1 MNDKEVEKKLQE
13 SADNIE
19 TRDFALVWKDIKQEI
34 EPQRIK
40 KKKSHWLPLAASAA
54 SVVVACSIIIPIALA
69 QNQPQVGDESSSS
82 SEQAYLIGELSVV
95 EVTAEEFFT
104 KVTLAGIDLV
114 DVSDYIVA
122 FSTLFETQDAIV
134 KGGKLELTDSLEN
147 STFYIMLRFYDQS
160 VKVEEQEQEQYD
172 FHYSVNDASIQYRC
186 KSFYS
191 EAGIYIY
198 DIKANVNTVNY
209 YMEYTC
215 FTEDI
220 KPFLDEFFK

>member
-19 TRDFALVWKDIKQEI
+19 TRDFSLVWKDIKQEI

-40 KKKSHWLPLAASAA
+40 KKNSHWLPLAASAA
-54 SVVVACSIIIPIALA
+54 SIVVACSIIIPIALA

-82 SEQAYLIGELSVV
+82 SEQVYLIDELSVV
-95 EVTAEEFFT
+95 EVTTEEFFT

-134 KGGKLELTDSLEN
+134 KGGKLELTDDLEN
-147 STFYIMLRFYDQS
+147 STFFLRLDFYDQS
-160 VKVEEQEQEQYD
+160 VTVGDQEVEYD
-172 FHYSVNDASIQYRC
+172 LNYSVNDIMIEYRIQ
-186 KSFYS
+186 
-191 EAGIYIY
+191 EAIPEGGIYIY

-209 YMEYTC
+209 YLEYTC
-215 FTEDI
+215 LTEDI